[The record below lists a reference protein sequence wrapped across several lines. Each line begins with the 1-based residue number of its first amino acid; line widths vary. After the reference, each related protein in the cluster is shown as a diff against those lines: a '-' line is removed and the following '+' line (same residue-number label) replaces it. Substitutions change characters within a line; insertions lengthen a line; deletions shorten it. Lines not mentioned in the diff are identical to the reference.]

1 MDTFSEMREA
11 LQSDLNITST
21 SSQFPTA
28 TLNLALNRSYIKSGA
43 LFDWT
48 SLEDSQTTST
58 AANQEYYEYPDDWRP
73 DSMWRLTVDDTLY
86 GEDPDGSPMVF
97 ADYLIWKSDNTNST
111 KKKWSTQWRRY
122 FIYPT
127 PTTVGSDNI
136 TIWGFKN
143 VEELTADGDTT
154 IFSYNLPECNEAV
167 VLEAVAILRKKGE
180 AMESAQMYSA
190 ESKAT
195 LAIAYNKIKRN
206 KSKYEKTQPF
216 FNVEDFYGSTNSKKQ
231 VTGNF

>member
-1 MDTFSEMREA
+1 MNTFAEMREA
-11 LQSDLNITST
+11 LQSDLNITSS

-28 TLNLALNRSYIKSGA
+28 TLDLALNRAYTKAGS

-58 AANQEYYEYPDDWRP
+58 AVDQEYYEYPDDWRP
-73 DSMWRLTVDDTLY
+73 DSMWRLTVDGNLY

-97 ADYLIWKSDNTNST
+97 SDYLLWKADNENST
-111 KKKWSTQWRRY
+111 DKKWATQWRRY

-127 PTTVGSDNI
+127 PTAVGSDNI
-136 TIWGFKN
+136 TIWGYKN
-143 VEELTADGDTT
+143 VEELSADDDTT

-167 VLEAVAILRKKGE
+167 VLEAVAILKKKGE
-180 AMESAQMYSA
+180 ALEAGQMFSA

-195 LAIAYNKIKRN
+195 LLIAFNKIKRN

-216 FNVEDFYGSTNSKKQ
+216 FYVPDYFGSTNSEEQ
-231 VTGNF
+231 NTGNF